1 MLYQPVML
9 ENQHLQLK
17 VWFLLNRDIDQ
28 AEPYRVC
35 RRVNILRDYPD
46 DKIKIYP

>member
-1 MLYQPVML
+1 MLYPLVML

-28 AEPYRVC
+28 ALIETYSVSKWRMSP
-35 RRVNILRDYPD
+35 
-46 DKIKIYP
+46 